1 MIFEEKTISTERIYE
16 GMILNLRK
24 DKVTVR
30 QGESYREIVE
40 HRGGAVIAAVKDD
53 GTMPMVR
60 QYRKAAGRVM
70 LEVPAGKIDPGENNP
85 EKTALRE
92 LKEETGYTAE
102 HITLL
107 TRMYPSVGYSEEIL
121 YIYLCTGLTAG
132 ETDFDE
138 NEAID
143 IEEYAV
149 EELYHMVMEGKIE
162 DGKSQTA
169 ILMVKA
175 LLSEGRTPECW
186 KQQVQ
191 ENRVKSETD
200 AVAHHGLEPADSDSG
215 F

>member
-1 MIFEEKTISTERIYE
+1 MIFEEKTISSERIYE
-16 GMILNLRK
+16 GTILNLRK
-24 DKVTVR
+24 DRVTVC

-70 LEVPAGKIDPGENNP
+70 LEVPAGKIDPDEKDP

-92 LKEETGYTAE
+92 LKEETGYSAE

-143 IEEYAV
+143 IEEYSV
-149 EELYHMVMEGKIE
+149 DILYQMVMEGKIE

-169 ILMVKA
+169 ILMVKG
-175 LLSEGRTPECW
+175 LLSEGKLPVCW
-186 KQQVQ
+186 KQRAP
-191 ENRVKSETD
+191 ENRREIEED
-200 AVAHHGLEPADSDSG
+200 A
-215 F
+215 